1 VRDAPAT
8 LAQLRQT
15 LATVDREVAALSR
28 TGQGALGDSAVAL
41 QNTLS
46 SVQGLVATL
55 DRESATT
62 LTAMRATLK
71 RANGALDDTHLL
83 LDPDG
88 QMVPQLQQTVDDLA
102 ATAGRLRNIA
112 ERVDRDPSVLVRG
125 R

>member
-1 VRDAPAT
+1 M

-28 TGQGALGDSAVAL
+28 TGKAAVGDSAVAL
-41 QNTLS
+41 QKTLS
-46 SVQGLVATL
+46 SVQALVATL

-62 LTAMRATLK
+62 LTAMRGTLG
-71 RANGALDDTHLL
+71 RADGSLDNTRLL
-83 LDPDG
+83 LDPQG
-88 QMVPQLQQTVDDLA
+88 PMVSQLQQTVDDLA
-102 ATAGRLRNIA
+102 ATAARLRNVA